1 MSQKLVL
8 IDGHSIL
15 NRAFYGVPDLSNAE
29 GLHTNAIYGFLNIM
43 FKILEEEKPDYLAVA
58 FDVHAP
64 TFRHKMYEAYKGT
77 RKPMPEELRERFEQV
92 STLGGVSSNIYITYR
107 QEMITEVGTD
117 PQVEVTVTSNEN
129 AGSAKLTEVRSD
141 FPDASVANQIDFQV
155 KVTGSEGST
164 TMEGSTYVTQIK
176 GQWYLTTYNLLLDKV
191 S

>member
-1 MSQKLVL
+1 
-8 IDGHSIL
+8 
-15 NRAFYGVPDLSNAE
+15 
-29 GLHTNAIYGFLNIM
+29 
-43 FKILEEEKPDYLAVA
+43 
-58 FDVHAP
+58 
-64 TFRHKMYEAYKGT
+64 
-77 RKPMPEELRERFEQV
+77 
-92 STLGGVSSNIYITYR
+92 
-107 QEMITEVGTD
+107 MITEVGTD

>member
-1 MSQKLVL
+1 MSKTPVAKGAKKEEKQKPHILLVL
-8 IDGHSIL
+8 IPVCLVALVIIAAVLLLLPSLRGDQSNPQKLMQKYYENLYAGDL
-15 NRAFYGVPDLSNAE
+15 NLLSE
-29 GLHTNAIYGFLNIM
+29 C
-43 FKILEEEKPDYLAVA
+43 
-58 FDVHAP
+58 
-64 TFRHKMYEAYKGT
+64 
-77 RKPMPEELRERFEQV
+77 MPEELRERFEQV
-92 STLGGVSSNIYITYR
+92 STLGGVSSNIYITSR
-107 QEMITEVGTD
+107 QEMIPEVGTD

>member
-1 MSQKLVL
+1 MSKTPVAKGAKKEEKQKPHILLVL
-8 IDGHSIL
+8 IPVCLVALVIIAAVLLLLPSLRGDQSNTCQKLMQKYYENLYAGDL
-15 NRAFYGVPDLSNAE
+15 NLLSE
-29 GLHTNAIYGFLNIM
+29 C
-43 FKILEEEKPDYLAVA
+43 
-58 FDVHAP
+58 
-64 TFRHKMYEAYKGT
+64 
-77 RKPMPEELRERFEQV
+77 MPEELRERFEQV

-164 TMEGSTYVTQIK
+164 TMEGST
-176 GQWYLTTYNLLLDKV
+176 
-191 S
+191 